1 MPSLAWNFTPHLHP
15 YPHPHSLPA
24 HSPALGSPVFWV
36 PREEKPGSSSASADS
51 LKRVAFLSEGV
62 KGTDLSREKWV
73 QAEAK
78 ADSSLETAS
87 PAVEVFLETE
97 QESPALAWVSL
108 LEEKVLPDASWV
120 GTGRRVTRQKNLL
133 RSPV

>member
-1 MPSLAWNFTPHLHP
+1 M
-15 YPHPHSLPA
+15 
-24 HSPALGSPVFWV
+24 FWV
-36 PREEKPGSSSASADS
+36 TPQEEPGHSSVSAGS
-51 LKRVAFLSEGV
+51 LKRVAFLPEGAR
-62 KGTDLSREKWV
+62 GTDLSREEWV

-78 ADSSLETAS
+78 AGSPLETEP

-108 LEEKVLPDASWV
+108 LEEKVPLDASWV

>member
-1 MPSLAWNFTPHLHP
+1 M
-15 YPHPHSLPA
+15 
-24 HSPALGSPVFWV
+24 
-36 PREEKPGSSSASADS
+36 
-51 LKRVAFLSEGV
+51 KRVAFLPEGAR
-62 KGTDLSREKWV
+62 GTDSSLEKRV
-73 QAEAK
+73 QAGAK
-78 ADSSLETAS
+78 AGSRLETAS